1 MLVDRVADLLALVQ
15 LQRALSEFGTGKILL
30 TLALGVLVLIAVDY
44 SWMLYLHF
52 KMVIVSSSLISK
64 KELESGTSTDHDRH
78 SLRGLFPFP
87 SLAIHGF
94 YQRISLGSTLKSSP
108 KITTLH

>member
-30 TLALGVLVLIAVDY
+30 TLAVGVLVLIAVDY

-52 KMVIVSSSLISK
+52 KMVIISGYL
-64 KELESGTSTDHDRH
+64 KELEGGASN
-78 SLRGLFPFP
+78 
-87 SLAIHGF
+87 
-94 YQRISLGSTLKSSP
+94 
-108 KITTLH
+108 